1 MHFAW
6 PVGLTAQVE
15 YQREGEAKTPQGPE
29 SLVFRSSHRMRV
41 EQAQEGIRVVHD
53 EFLLLPV
60 TSGEGVK
67 SSGNAG
73 SLDPLETEPSG
84 QVGDLL
90 PDLIVDRAGN
100 LLRIS
105 GTDRLRQ
112 EALERMAEGTEQSPD
127 SRARLERWIAR
138 AVSDAE
144 LTERAKRDW
153 SALVSFWVGA
163 RLPAGVTNTPAA
175 GGSAPSRLSVTPRV
189 PCDAG
194 DKSSRCVRIELESR
208 PAPELRHTIFL
219 VTEPDR
225 LVPHELRVANE
236 IQGQITGPDGKQ
248 NKVDQRDTWGYRF
261 TYAGAQ

>member
-6 PVGLTAQVE
+6 PVGLTARVE
-15 YQREGEAKTPQGPE
+15 YQQEGEARTPQGPE
-29 SLVFRSSHRMRV
+29 SIVFRSSHRMRV

-60 TSGEGVK
+60 TSGQGAK

-73 SLDPLETEPSG
+73 PQDPLEPEPSG

-90 PDLIVDRAGN
+90 PDLIVDRTGN
-100 LLRIS
+100 LMRIS
-105 GTDRLRQ
+105 GIDRLRQ
-112 EALERMAEGTEQSPD
+112 EALERMAKGTEQTPD
-127 SRARLERWIAR
+127 SRARLERWIAH
-138 AVSDAE
+138 AISDAE

-163 RLPAGVTNTPAA
+163 RVPAGVTDTPAA
-175 GGSAPSRLSVTPRV
+175 GGSAASRLSVTPRV

-194 DKSSRCVRIELESR
+194 DKSSRCVRIELESH
-208 PAPELRHTIFL
+208 PAPELRHTLFL

-225 LVPHELRVANE
+225 LVPHELRVVAE
-236 IQGQITGPDGKQ
+236 IHGEVPGPDGKP

-261 TYAGAQ
+261 TYASAQ